1 MTTSTTHA
9 SRRLE
14 GRVAIVTGASRGIGA
29 AVARAFS
36 HAGAAVVL
44 AARDHAALARLAG
57 ELSEAGGTALAVPT
71 DVTDA
76 DAVARLVGQAVAT
89 FGRLDVACN
98 NAAGGGH
105 PPTPLAEVTVEAFDS
120 AFAVNLRGVFL
131 AMRHGSPPCSTPV
144 AAPSSTCPPPPDC
157 RPS

>member
-1 MTTSTTHA
+1 MTTSTTQA

-29 AVARAFS
+29 AVARPFPP
-36 HAGAAVVL
+36 AGAAVVL
-44 AARDHAALARLAG
+44 AAGDHDALARLAG
-57 ELSEAGGTALAVPT
+57 ELSEAGGTVLAVPT

-76 DAVARLVGQAVAT
+76 DAVARLVGQTVAT

-105 PPTPLAEVTVEAFDS
+105 PPTPLAQVT
-120 AFAVNLRGVFL
+120 
-131 AMRHGSPPCSTPV
+131 
-144 AAPSSTCPPPPDC
+144 
-157 RPS
+157 